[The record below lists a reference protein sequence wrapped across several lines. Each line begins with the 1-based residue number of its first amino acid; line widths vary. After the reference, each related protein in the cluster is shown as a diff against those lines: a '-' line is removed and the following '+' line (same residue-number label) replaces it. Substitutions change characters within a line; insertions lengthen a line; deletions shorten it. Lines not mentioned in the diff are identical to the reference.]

1 VTAGSLERL
10 VDTARA
16 LPGERR
22 PVPPLPSAGFA
33 AELDAA
39 GVDAD
44 ALRGRL
50 GRLFAELANRLE
62 PALTEALQHA
72 AVAWDAF
79 DKVAVMDPALHRDAT
94 WIATVAAALERADD
108 PARRALGMEVRIALA
123 SALGLID
130 LIERR
135 LAMLVRLRSQSSDS
149 SLLPGQ
155 RPFLDV
161 AAALAEAARGWT

>member
-1 VTAGSLERL
+1 MTIAG
-10 VDTARA
+10 
-16 LPGERR
+16 GE
-22 PVPPLPSAGFA
+22 
-33 AELDAA
+33 AELDGAV
-39 GVDAD
+39 VDPR

-50 GRLFAELANRLE
+50 GQLLKVLASRLE

-79 DKVAVMDPALHRDAT
+79 DVVAVMEPALHHDAS
-94 WIATVAAALERADD
+94 WIITAAAALEREAD
-108 PARRALGMEVRIALA
+108 PARRAIGMEVRIALQA
-123 SALGLID
+123 ALGLID

-135 LAMLVRLRSQSSDS
+135 LAMLVRLRVQSGDA

-161 AAALAEAARGWT
+161 AAALAEAARGWA